1 MKNKLNIRRKV
12 LSAAAITA
20 AFFIGISPV
29 GVYAQSNENEEVC
42 ECDDTKDDPQDEEHF
57 GPLTPEGNL
66 QLVDDYGSLEAGGKQ
81 FITVVTKS
89 GNYFYIIIDRDDKGN
104 EKVHFLNKVD
114 ESNLLALMDEEEVKE
129 YEEKIQALEESEVK
143 EETEPEET
151 VEDEGLFKFPSIKKE
166 PEEKSETNTKKMLP
180 TIAVVIV
187 IAGVGDFFLLKKK
200 KGNKPKKK
208 MKDPDADYNEED
220 YLDSLPKDGD
230 EDDYDVDV
238 DDTDQDNQ

>member
-89 GNYFYIIIDRDDKGN
+89 GNYFYIIIDRDDNGN
-104 EKVHFLNKVD
+104 ENVHFLNMVD
-114 ESNLLALMDEEEVKE
+114 EADLLKLMDDEDVDKYLGTSKVEEEIVTPTPTPE
-129 YEEKIQALEESEVK
+129 PEPVK
-143 EETEPEET
+143 EEHESHA
-151 VEDEGLFKFPSIKKE
+151 GL
-166 PEEKSETNTKKMLP
+166 
-180 TIAVVIV
+180 IAFLMISV
-187 IAGVGDFFLLKKK
+187 IAGMGAYIYIKKK
-200 KGNKPKKK
+200 NEADKPIDSH
-208 MKDPDADYNEED
+208 DPDED
-220 YLDSLPKDGD
+220 YDED
-230 EDDYDVDV
+230 EDDYLSKLNKET
-238 DDTDQDNQ
+238 DDDNDYLDEED